1 MKKATILVATTLAL
15 IALPSPAQA
24 EEVFTTITCTNGTFD
39 VGWDNANPA
48 FAEVGS
54 ITGYYCSLVHGTEYV
69 SDTLADPSLAWYNG
83 VILEPSPEPT
93 IEPSPEPSVEPSP
106 EPTLEPQP
114 EPTVESAPVVS
125 PPTLTPEPEPA
136 PAPQPEPTIVPPAIE
151 PSPEP
156 TPEPSPEPTVLP
168 TPEVPSATPEPSVE
182 PTEPTPLPIEPEPT
196 PEPSSEPPT
205 PPVVFEPKPE
215 PTAEPELPA
224 ELAAIPL
231 IGNIAG
237 AVLDGLNALGQ
248 VGSDLDPETRKD
260 AQEVVVAT
268 VVVGQIASMTR
279 RIK

>member
-69 SDTLADPSLAWYNG
+69 SDTLTDPSLAWYNG
-83 VILEPSPEPT
+83 VILEPTPTIEPSPEPT
-93 IEPSPEPSVEPSP
+93 VEPSPEPSVEPSP
-106 EPTLEPQP
+106 EPTLEPSP
-114 EPTVESAPVVS
+114 EP
-125 PPTLTPEPEPA
+125 TPEPEPA
-136 PAPQPEPTIVPPAIE
+136 PVIPQPEIVPPVIE
-151 PSPEP
+151 PSPAP
-156 TPEPSPEPTVLP
+156 SPEPSPEPTVLP
-168 TPEVPSATPEPSVE
+168 TPEAPSATPEPTVE
-182 PTEPTPLPIEPEPT
+182 PTKPTPAPIEPEPT
-196 PEPSSEPPT
+196 PELSSEPST
-205 PPVVFEPKPE
+205 PPVVFEPEPTE

-224 ELAAIPL
+224 ELAVIPL

-248 VGSDLDPETRKD
+248 VGADLDPETRKD
-260 AQEVVVAT
+260 AQGLIVSSVI
-268 VVVGQIASMTR
+268 VGQIAR